1 MNKRF
6 YNCKDEELPVVSR
19 AVAFALKRDLA
30 DFSAY
35 SPKFNATYVT
45 EFDAKIAVVS
55 DLLEPQSETLAKK
68 IITERYTDTIHGLI
82 DPVNRVTG
90 YVNLAKASLK
100 ITPASFGLAALRKSI
115 DSKDVEGVIANL
127 HVVLANIR
135 TYKVPLAEQGLT
147 DELIDG
153 LTTASQSLV
162 ADKQQQI
169 EITSNRRGIVQN
181 NLSLLNELYEQDSEI
196 LSVGKILYKAT
207 DAAKAADYAFLQ
219 LLKKVRQVAKGK
231 DDTSALK
238 TPEK

>member
-1 MNKRF
+1 
-6 YNCKDEELPVVSR
+6 
-19 AVAFALKRDLA
+19 
-30 DFSAY
+30 
-35 SPKFNATYVT
+35 
-45 EFDAKIAVVS
+45 
-55 DLLEPQSETLAKK
+55 
-68 IITERYTDTIHGLI
+68 
-82 DPVNRVTG
+82 
-90 YVNLAKASLK
+90 
-100 ITPASFGLAALRKSI
+100 LAALRKSI

-153 LTTASQSLV
+153 MTTSSQSLV

-181 NLSLLNELYEQDSEI
+181 NLSLLNELYEQDCEI
-196 LSVGKILYKAT
+196 LSVGKILNKAT

-219 LLKKVRQVAKGK
+219 LLKKVRQVAKSK

-238 TPEK
+238 TP